1 MAIVAAV
8 TSRAGVTRILEHLGL
23 ATEEPHFH
31 AARPPP
37 QAELPLDADAAPA
50 FEADPPAPDDFGA

>member
-8 TSRAGVTRILEHLGL
+8 TSNAGVTRILEHLGL
-23 ATEEPHFH
+23 LTDAPAFH

-37 QAELPLDADAAPA
+37 QAELPRDPAPV
-50 FEADPPAPDDFGA
+50 FEADPPPPDDFSD

>member
-8 TSRAGVTRILEHLGL
+8 TAPESVTRILEHLGL
-23 ATEEPHFH
+23 PVVMAPTFN

-37 QAELPLDADAAPA
+37 QPELAFDVAPA
-50 FEADPPAPDDFGA
+50 LEPDPPAPED